1 MIGFIGGTGPEG
13 RGLALRFALAGEQ
26 VVIGSRDQGRA
37 EDAAHSV
44 AEHVPPGSIQ
54 GRLNDWTAAESDIV
68 FVAVPFGGHQA
79 TLEGLRN
86 RLEGKIVVDV
96 VAPLAFSR
104 GQVSA
109 IMVEEG
115 SVAQQAQATLPNS
128 RVVAAFQNISAEDL
142 LIPDRA
148 IESDVIVCSDDPEA
162 KAQVIA
168 LADMIQGTRG
178 VDGGGLQNAR
188 YVEDF
193 TALLLTINRIY
204 KAHST
209 IKIVGI

>member
-1 MIGFIGGTGPEG
+1 MIGFVGGTGPEG

-26 VVIGSRDQGRA
+26 VMIGSRDQGRA
-37 EDAAHSV
+37 AAAAKSV
-44 AEHVPPGSIQ
+44 AELAPAGSIQ
-54 GRLNDWTAAESDIV
+54 GRLNDQTATESDIV
-68 FVAVPFGGHQA
+68 FIAVPFGGHKA
-79 TLEGLRN
+79 TLESLRDQ
-86 RLEGKIVVDV
+86 LAGKIVVDV

-104 GQVSA
+104 GHVSA
-109 IMVEEG
+109 ILVDEG

-128 RVVAAFQNISAEDL
+128 RVVAAFQNISAEVL
-142 LIPDRA
+142 LIPDQA
-148 IESDVIVCSDDPEA
+148 IESDVIVCSDDADA

-168 LADMIQGTRG
+168 LADIIDGARG
-178 VDGGGLQNAR
+178 VDGGSLQNAR

-193 TALLLTINRIY
+193 TALLLNINRIY